1 MLKGEGEREIQ
12 VHGTWEEREKGV
24 HFSSRAPEFPLPIPL
39 LTPATQA
46 IKTAGQRQL

>member
-1 MLKGEGEREIQ
+1 MADVKRGRGR
-12 VHGTWEEREKGV
+12 GNSGV
-24 HFSSRAPEFPLPIPL
+24 WDVGGAVAPEFPLPIPV